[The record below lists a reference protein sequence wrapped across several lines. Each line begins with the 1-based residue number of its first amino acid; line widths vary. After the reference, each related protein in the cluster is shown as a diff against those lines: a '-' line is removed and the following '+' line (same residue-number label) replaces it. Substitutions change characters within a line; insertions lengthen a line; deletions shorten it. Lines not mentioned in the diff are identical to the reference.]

1 MSLVPA
7 AVANYL
13 LGVVY
18 QFTGSSLNFFPALFA
33 TIIVGVALQ
42 SLFMVSSHAPCYTKT
57 TIIIADGVHWL
68 EL

>member
-18 QFTGSSLNFFPALFA
+18 QLTGSPLNFFPALFA
-33 TIIVGVALQ
+33 TIIIAVALQ
-42 SLFMVSSHAPCYTKT
+42 SLFMVRYTAWYINT
-57 TIIIADGVHWL
+57 TIIITNEVSCSY
-68 EL
+68 